1 MNQLVARMV
10 CASVFVTAC
19 LASST
24 PARADLIDRVLALV
38 EGQVI
43 MLSDVRG
50 FLQLGLV
57 DAAGAGDPQSDTL
70 THLIERRLILAEV
83 DRYAVEE
90 PAPETIERRLLQV
103 RARFSTE
110 EQFGDALTQTGLN
123 RADFRQI
130 VRDDIRIETYLDQR
144 FTSAVQPTDE
154 ELVTY
159 YRRREAD
166 FIQGGRILPFAEV
179 RETVGSRVAAERRQD
194 LIAEWVASLSAR
206 SNVIRIDQPSR

>member
-1 MNQLVARMV
+1 MYQLVARMV
-10 CASVFVTAC
+10 RASVLVIAC
-19 LASST
+19 LASSA
-24 PARADLIDRVLALV
+24 PALAELIDRVLALV

-57 DAAGAGDPQSDTL
+57 DAAGAGDPQSDAL

-83 DRYAVEE
+83 DRYVVEE
-90 PAPETIERRLLQV
+90 PALETIERRLLQV

-110 EQFGDALTQTGLN
+110 EQFGDALAQTGLN
-123 RADFRQI
+123 HADFRQI

-159 YRRREAD
+159 YRRHEAD
-166 FIQGGRILPFAEV
+166 FTQGGRILPFAEV

-194 LIAEWVASLSAR
+194 LIADWVASLSGR
-206 SNVIRIDQPSR
+206 SNVIRLDQPSR